1 MSTSKRRET
10 GDGDRTFELATI
22 PGDEAARPMVSLL
35 WEGGAATLPLPDR
48 DPCLIGRG
56 ADADIVIDSRSISR
70 RHARLFQK
78 GGFAIEDLGSANGTR
93 VGGRRLESGER
104 ARFELNE
111 PVMVGGTVLVL
122 RAGAMGVA
130 PMAATEPRAAALTP
144 PAAGGKGRRRD
155 ADTAQTA
162 SSPMDEIDKMI
173 SLVAPTEL
181 SVLLLGETGAGKGYF
196 ARIIHDRS
204 RRSAGPFLHLNCAAL
219 PENLLESELFGYERG
234 AFSGAQQAKP
244 GLLESAE
251 RGTVFLDEVGDL
263 PAAVQA
269 KVLVA
274 IERRE
279 VLRLGAL
286 KAKPIDVRFVSATNR
301 PTDAQ
306 GIAGLRPDL
315 YFRLAG
321 LPIHLP
327 PLRAR
332 AAEIPALAGAFLRAA
347 AERAGRA
354 APAISPG
361 AVAAL
366 VSHPWPGNVRELAAV
381 IDRALL
387 FCGDTLLAEHLHLA
401 PPAAAARPAQDAAPP
416 SSRDRAAPRPEGPRE
431 MRPLAAEYEE
441 IERRR
446 IVEALEACGANQ
458 SRAAE
463 LLGISR
469 RTLITRMIEFG
480 LPRPR
485 KG

>member
-1 MSTSKRRET
+1 VPTSKRRET

-22 PGDEAARPMVSLL
+22 PGDGSLDPGAARPVVSLL
-35 WEGGAATLPLPDR
+35 WEGGAATVPLPDR

-56 ADADIVIDSRSISR
+56 SDADIVVDSRSISR
-70 RHARLFQK
+70 RHARLYQA

-122 RAGAMGVA
+122 RASGAMPISPPA
-130 PMAATEPRAAALTP
+130 PTP
-144 PAAGGKGRRRD
+144 PPTGAKGARRRD
-155 ADTAQTA
+155 AEPSRGTPTA
-162 SSPMDEIDKMI
+162 SPMDEVDKMI

-196 ARIIHDRS
+196 ARIIHERS
-204 RRSAGPFLHLNCAAL
+204 RRAAGPFLHLNCAAL

-234 AFSGAQQAKP
+234 AFSGAAQAKP

-263 PAAVQA
+263 PAGVQA

-274 IERRE
+274 LERRE

-306 GIAGLRPDL
+306 GISGLRPDL

-321 LPIHLP
+321 LPVHLP

-332 AAEIPALAGAFLRAA
+332 PAEIPALAETFLRAA
-347 AERAGRA
+347 AARAERV
-354 APAISPG
+354 PPVISPG
-361 AVAAL
+361 AARAL
-366 VSHPWPGNVRELAAV
+366 VAHPWPGNVRELAAV
-381 IDRALL
+381 IERALL
-387 FCGDTLLAEHLHLA
+387 FCGDTLLEEHLHLA
-401 PPAAAARPAQDAAPP
+401 APSHGPAGPGPAV
-416 SSRDRAAPRPEGPRE
+416 SSPEKRAPRAEAGPRE

-463 LLGISR
+463 MLGISR